1 MKARLLLIMVF
12 LLVML
17 PQVAAHERN
26 VLNLP
31 IEAQT
36 TGVFNL
42 GIIPQNSTLTLNL
55 VAPGSTILY
64 VNVYVS
70 MVGGQEVYSNNDWT
84 GNKTVPIHITNAAA
98 YVLAIYNTQTY
109 LITVSGWFE
118 TDVTAITTVT
128 NTITVITTT
137 TTTSTTTTQ
146 SQQIAVF
153 DYLGMYLWTI
163 LTVTCCALIVATIVT
178 IFVRLFYY
186 EVDSK

>member
-1 MKARLLLIMVF
+1 MKARLLLITVF
-12 LLVML
+12 LLIML

-31 IEAQT
+31 IEAQA

-70 MVGGQEVYSNNDWT
+70 TTSGQEVYSNNDWT

-109 LITVSGWFE
+109 LITVTGWFE
-118 TDVTAITTVT
+118 TDVTAITNTT
-128 NTITVITTT
+128 NTTTTTNTVTTT
-137 TTTSTTTTQ
+137 TTTGQ
-146 SQQIAVF
+146 SQQIASF
-153 DYLGMYLWTI
+153 DYLGMFLWTVT
-163 LTVTCCALIVATIVT
+163 TVAACALIVATIVT

-186 EVDSK
+186 EEESK